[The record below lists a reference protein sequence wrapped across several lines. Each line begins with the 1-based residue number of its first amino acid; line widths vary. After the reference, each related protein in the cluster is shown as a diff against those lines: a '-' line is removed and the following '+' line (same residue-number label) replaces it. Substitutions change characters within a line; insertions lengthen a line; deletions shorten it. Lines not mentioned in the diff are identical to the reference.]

1 MADNEAIQ
9 RIYNFFM
16 FLGSDQILNVVKV
29 FGLASLSFLVALL
42 WTPFLSRFLY
52 HYKMWRKSARNM
64 AADGSGTPIFHE
76 LHKDREV
83 NVPRM
88 GGLLIWVTATF
99 LALFF
104 YALARYSDSAFFDK
118 LNFLSRNQTWLPFVM
133 MIAASLLGLVDDLFQ
148 IYEKGTYRGGG
159 LGLAR
164 RIFFIILIASAGAYW
179 FYFRLGWETIYIP
192 GFGNIY
198 IGGLYI
204 PLFILTTLATFSGG
218 IIDGLDGLAGGVFAA
233 MFGAYAAIAFFNNQ
247 IDLAAFAGVILGG
260 LLAFLW
266 FNIPPARFYM
276 GETGMMGL
284 TVALTVLAFMTD
296 SVLVLPLIG
305 ILLVVEVVSD
315 IIQFASKR
323 FRGKKVF
330 LVAPLHHHF
339 EAKGLP
345 AHSITMRFWIIG
357 VIAAIIGTVVALI
370 GR

>member
-1 MADNEAIQ
+1 
-9 RIYNFFM
+9 M
-16 FLGSDQILNVVKV
+16 FLGSEQILNVVKV
-29 FGLASLSFLVALL
+29 FGLSSLSFLVALL
-42 WTPFLSRFLY
+42 WTPVLSKFLY
-52 HYKMWRKSARNM
+52 RYKMWRKSARSF

-76 LHKDREV
+76 LHKEREV
-83 NVPRM
+83 QVPRM
-88 GGLLIWVTATF
+88 GGLLVWVTAAF
-99 LALFF
+99 LGFFF
-104 YALARYSDSAFFDK
+104 YILAQNTDSAFFDK

-133 MIAASLLGLVDDLFQ
+133 MIVASLLGLTDDLFQ
-148 IYEKGTYRGGG
+148 IYEKGMYRGGG
-159 LGLAR
+159 LGLMR
-164 RIFFIILIASAGAYW
+164 RVGFIVIIAALGAYW
-179 FYFRLGWETIYIP
+179 FYFKLGWQTIYIP
-192 GFGNIY
+192 GLGNIY
-198 IGGLYI
+198 IDGLYI
-204 PLFILTTLATFSGG
+204 PLFILVTLATFSGG

-233 MFGAYAAIAFFNNQ
+233 MFAAYGGIAFFRNQ

-296 SVLVLPLIG
+296 SVAVLPLIG
-305 ILLVVEVVSD
+305 ILLVVEVLSD

-323 FRGKKVF
+323 WQRKKVF

-345 AHSITMRFWIIG
+345 PASITMRFWVVG
-357 VIAAIIGTVVALI
+357 VIAAIIGMVVALV